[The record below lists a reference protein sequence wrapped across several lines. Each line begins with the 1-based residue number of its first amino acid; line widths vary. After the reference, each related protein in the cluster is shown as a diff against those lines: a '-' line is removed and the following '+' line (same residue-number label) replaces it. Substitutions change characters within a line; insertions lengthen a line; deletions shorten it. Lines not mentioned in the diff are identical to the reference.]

1 MSEAKFTNGKWVAFY
16 PHELLNDGHISVETE
31 SGKLIYFREVH
42 KTTLEE
48 QAANA
53 NLIAAAPE
61 MYEMLD
67 GLYAADMLI
76 STVGEAEFRMAME
89 CEDYE
94 TTTRQSTR

>member
-1 MSEAKFTNGKWVAFY
+1 MSETKFTNGKWVAFY

-53 NLIAAAPE
+53 NLIAAAPD
-61 MYEMLD
+61 MYEFID
-67 GLYAADMLI
+67 GLYEATCLNGGLI
-76 STVGEAEFRMAME
+76 QLDGHDCEEMKRLLAKARGE
-89 CEDYE
+89 
-94 TTTRQSTR
+94 S

>member
-61 MYEMLD
+61 MYEMLED
-67 GLYAADMLI
+67 AADMLFQ
-76 STVGEAEFRMAME
+76 SGEAEFRSHGME
-89 CEDYE
+89 IRKLLAKARGE
-94 TTTRQSTR
+94 S